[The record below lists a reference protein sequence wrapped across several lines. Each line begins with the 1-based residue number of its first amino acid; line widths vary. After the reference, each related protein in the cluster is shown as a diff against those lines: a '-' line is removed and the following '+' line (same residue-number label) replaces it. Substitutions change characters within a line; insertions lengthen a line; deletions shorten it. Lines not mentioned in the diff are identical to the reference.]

1 MRWWGNRIVRFGLL
15 LLALAALL
23 LVPIH
28 LTQTSALVVGIGGLA
43 ALALLAVT
51 SVRRLLFALPNRA
64 ASSLEL
70 LGRSIPV
77 VGGRDVRTL
86 GALMRAVGVAV
97 PALVFF
103 LAWALLFAIIWA
115 AEPSACAVATTRCN
129 GAFTG
134 LGDRPL
140 LGDFVYYA
148 VNLAFANPPPDL
160 VAQSRTARAAA
171 TVEIVAAAGFLFA
184 YLAAFFAG
192 RGTGGGQPAAGLR
205 LNSVRRR
212 PLALV
217 LPHPLAHGVV
227 GHPVPAADGAPAR
240 RLDLGEQLRQRRAV
254 DNTAVGLGNAG
265 LGPREARV
273 RAVALRVVL
282 RHEQRAAPV
291 ARSRRARAAQ
301 GLATVGV
308 QRRGAVRAHDPQVLE
323 AVVGRLAV
331 DVVEDERHPLAAPQL
346 ALAAEL
352 AGALL
357 EALAVQ
363 AALEVLPVVGG
374 PAHEDPV
381 ERDRAADDAEDLAL
395 HGVGIEVVGGNAEA
409 LGQDPQRAVVATR
422 RSHAETPES
431 LAEGP

>member
-265 LGPREARV
+265 LGPGEARV

-331 DVVEDERHPLAAPQL
+331 DVVEDQRHPLAAPQL

-357 EALAVQ
+357 QALAVQ
-363 AALEVLPVVGG
+363 AALEVAAVVARS
-374 PAHEDPV
+374 AHEDFRHAARPV
-381 ERDRAADDAEDLAL
+381 GRAQSGDAPR
-395 HGVGIEVVGGNAEA
+395 HRIEVLRGDAGAPCEFLERAEVAAGGTEAKPAE
-409 LGQDPQRAVVATR
+409 
-422 RSHAETPES
+422 
-431 LAEGP
+431 

>member
-1 MRWWGNRIVRFGLL
+1 MPWWGNRVVRFGLL

-64 ASSLEL
+64 ASELEL

-77 VGGRDVRTL
+77 VGGRDPRTL

-148 VNLAFANPPPDL
+148 VNLAFANPPPDV

-192 RGTGGGQPAAGLR
+192 RGL
-205 LNSVRRR
+205 
-212 PLALV
+212 
-217 LPHPLAHGVV
+217 
-227 GHPVPAADGAPAR
+227 
-240 RLDLGEQLRQRRAV
+240 
-254 DNTAVGLGNAG
+254 
-265 LGPREARV
+265 
-273 RAVALRVVL
+273 
-282 RHEQRAAPV
+282 
-291 ARSRRARAAQ
+291 
-301 GLATVGV
+301 
-308 QRRGAVRAHDPQVLE
+308 
-323 AVVGRLAV
+323 
-331 DVVEDERHPLAAPQL
+331 
-346 ALAAEL
+346 
-352 AGALL
+352 
-357 EALAVQ
+357 
-363 AALEVLPVVGG
+363 VGG
-374 PAHEDPV
+374 SRPPDSA
-381 ERDRAADDAEDLAL
+381 
-395 HGVGIEVVGGNAEA
+395 
-409 LGQDPQRAVVATR
+409 
-422 RSHAETPES
+422 
-431 LAEGP
+431 